1 MSKIDKDFMLL
12 CTYLHLQG
20 EFKKIEPYDG
30 YNKEDLEQ
38 FFEKDNGYNLVDTFT
53 ECLNL
58 VIDQFAF
65 YISEDS
71 LQNIQTKEKY
81 SDFNEMTQQ
90 LEKVKTELSKYNLE
104 HQELIMNV
112 LTDLYFYY
120 KKR

>member
-12 CTYLHLQG
+12 CTYLHLQD

-30 YNKEDLEQ
+30 YTKEDLEE
-38 FFEKDNGYNLVDTFT
+38 FFEKDKGYNLENVFT
-53 ECLNL
+53 ECVTA

-81 SDFNEMTQQ
+81 SDFNEMTKQ

>member
-1 MSKIDKDFMLL
+1 MSKIDKGFMLL

>member
-38 FFEKDNGYNLVDTFT
+38 FFEKDNGYNLVNTFS
-53 ECLNL
+53 ECVTA

-81 SDFNEMTQQ
+81 SDFNEMTKQ